1 MLLHCEMFVLIFVV
15 FRTFYLDNNVGGITA
30 ELLQQQHW

>member
-1 MLLHCEMFVLIFVV
+1 MFVLISVI
-15 FRTFYLDNNVGGITA
+15 FRTFYLDNTAGDITA